1 MGQQPPLSDG
11 GVTMVSAFFH
21 LQNTRTQFVHTP
33 AHTQLS
39 KTAAARQEY
48 HVFI

>member
-1 MGQQPPLSDG
+1 MG
-11 GVTMVSAFFH
+11 VVKTVSAFTD

-39 KTAAARQEY
+39 KTAATKQEH
-48 HVFI
+48 HVFMWITEET